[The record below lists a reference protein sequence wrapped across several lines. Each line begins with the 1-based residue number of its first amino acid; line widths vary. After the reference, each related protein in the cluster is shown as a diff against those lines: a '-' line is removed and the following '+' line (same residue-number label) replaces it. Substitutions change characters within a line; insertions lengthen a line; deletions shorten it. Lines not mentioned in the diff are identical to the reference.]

1 MAENPTG
8 RGYRVEPR
16 NRFFS
21 AVCSITS
28 YENRKPGNMVTFLG
42 EVDLGEVDRVRADW
56 RVDEAPKPT
65 YTAFVIK
72 AVALAVR
79 EFPYA
84 NRRIFRRGLL
94 LRQRPHAFEQIDA
107 AVLCERD
114 LPEAPMIAF
123 VDMIRAVDQQS
134 LGALTQQL
142 RNLATCDT
150 TTNTQWRT
158 FVRVVRSLPSWLAA
172 WIIRLP
178 VFFPRMW
185 VQYRGGAFVVSSP
198 AKYGVDVVAATWPWP
213 LGVSFGMVK
222 PRPVV
227 REGLVVVRPTFTV
240 TLNFDRRLMAGAQA
254 ARFFHRIVELLETPQ
269 ALLADQKIPPQP
281 AIRAGQQEPSQT
293 T

>member
-1 MAENPTG
+1 MSENPKG

-28 YENRKPGNMVTFLG
+28 YENRRPGNMVTFLG
-42 EVDLGEVDRVRADW
+42 EVDLSGVERVRADW
-56 RVDEAPKPT
+56 QVDECPKPT

-72 AVALAVR
+72 AVALALR